1 MVKDKTAKVTEKPVI
16 YLLYEGATEKIFY
29 KNRINPQYLQGL
41 YLKGKDVEGNGSFL
55 RNALA
60 VALPPFVKKGQ
71 KLRIYCCA
79 DNEDTYHRVP
89 DFDLESIREACKQ
102 ENLKNILSVDAI
114 VANKM
119 LESWFFY
126 DLDGIYDYLNVPKA
140 KRKPL
145 NKYKQPQKCSKN
157 DLKALFLKHG
167 NRYREGERS
176 KEFIQ
181 SLNIKKIVS
190 DCKELQDGIK
200 LIKGQ
205 ANDLT
210 NNLF

>member
-1 MVKDKTAKVTEKPVI
+1 MAKDKITNDNEKPVI

-29 KNRINPQYLQGL
+29 ENRINPH
-41 YLKGKDVEGNGSFL
+41 YLKGFNVKGRDVQGNGGFL

-60 VALPPFVKKGQ
+60 AALPPFVKKGQ

-89 DFDLESIREACKQ
+89 DFDLEPIREACKK

-126 DLDGIYDYLNVPKA
+126 DLDGIYDYLDVPKV
-140 KRKPL
+140 KRKHL
-145 NKYKQPQKCSKN
+145 KKYKQPQKCSKN
-157 DLKALFLKHG
+157 DLKALFLKH
-167 NRYREGERS
+167 NKRYREGTRS

-181 SLNIKKIVS
+181 SLDVKKIVS
-190 DCKELQDGIK
+190 NCKELQDGIK
-200 LIKGQ
+200 LIKRQ
-205 ANDLT
+205 ANNLT